1 MQKRLAK
8 ILNKMLTNN
17 KHRWD
22 RENPQ
27 NYSTEEDLLRHRTM
41 LSECCWDKTLP
52 LTVIVCKTLLHEL
65 SSYSLAAAIF
75 ASYKRS
81 PPVLAQIRI
90 KSDVAISF
98 EWFSAVATTAVA
110 LRKGCNKAA
119 FGPSVSKTS
128 PWLMFSA
135 NTSTGILAQEHG
147 ASRSQAFPLLVA
159 AHLAKKHENTPRVWH
174 VRIFHPPLQEGR
186 YLAI

>member
-8 ILNKMLTNN
+8 IFNKMLTNN

-52 LTVIVCKTLLHEL
+52 LTVTVCKTLLHEL

-110 LRKGCNKAA
+110 LRKGCNKACFLPFCQQNQSVIDVLCKYQHWNPRTRTRRKQISSLSPSRCRP
-119 FGPSVSKTS
+119 FGNEARKYATCLTRGV
-128 PWLMFSA
+128 FSIHRFREVG
-135 NTSTGILAQEHG
+135 T
-147 ASRSQAFPLLVA
+147 
-159 AHLAKKHENTPRVWH
+159 
-174 VRIFHPPLQEGR
+174 
-186 YLAI
+186 